1 MKAATYPDADHI
13 AATNPMTNAT
23 PEAPRS
29 RWMFSI
35 ALVRICLVVPGAT
48 VLRLWISD
56 WVTECPSSPTS
67 ETITTSIGKMAST
80 P

>member
-35 ALVRICLVVPGAT
+35 ALVRICFVVPGAT
-48 VLRLWISD
+48 VLRLWISRN
-56 WVTECPSSPTS
+56 TS
-67 ETITTSIGKMAST
+67 GPPPDRSDDRR
-80 P
+80 